1 MPLTHE
7 SLPARPPYDSA
18 TAALLER
25 IEPLGIFRTMTVQN
39 IPSWRAPVD
48 EVRAGFLLRHPDV
61 DLEDVE
67 VLRQNGTA
75 FPAAVARTVQSA
87 SVGRPGPLFLSLH
100 GGGLVMGCRFNGLLT
115 VVPWLRRY
123 GGVIVSPEYRLAP
136 EHPAPAGVEDCY
148 ATLCWAAE
156 HAEDLGADPRRV
168 VVVGPSAGGGLSAGT
183 LLMTRDRQGP
193 AVLGGLLD
201 YPMLDDRT
209 GMQHWQ
215 DSVSARQYP
224 DDGT

>member
-87 SVGRPGPLFLSLH
+87 SVGRPGPLFLLPAR
-100 GGGLVMGCRFNGLLT
+100 GRT
-115 VVPWLRRY
+115 VDGVPF
-123 GGVIVSPEYRLAP
+123 
-136 EHPAPAGVEDCY
+136 
-148 ATLCWAAE
+148 
-156 HAEDLGADPRRV
+156 
-168 VVVGPSAGGGLSAGT
+168 
-183 LLMTRDRQGP
+183 
-193 AVLGGLLD
+193 
-201 YPMLDDRT
+201 RT
-209 GMQHWQ
+209 
-215 DSVSARQYP
+215 VC
-224 DDGT
+224 